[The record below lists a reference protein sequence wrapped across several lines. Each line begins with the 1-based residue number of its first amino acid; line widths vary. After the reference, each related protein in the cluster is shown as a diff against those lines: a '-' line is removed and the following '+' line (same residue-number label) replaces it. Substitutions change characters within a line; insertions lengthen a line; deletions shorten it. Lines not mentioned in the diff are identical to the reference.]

1 MRLPSVNSGA
11 VAGGQT
17 IHRRTNTPTY
27 PHTHHTHTHKHTYTR
42 THTHQCT
49 HTHTHTHTH
58 TFGRGADRDVVGEQK
73 RGALIHRQH
82 RNRQVQR
89 PPVPHVHPIEQ
100 VIEIRAGYEHGRA
113 AVREGTQ
120 HKVEV
125 ARPVEVERYARR
137 RLVWGAAFGV
147 WGVGFGVWG
156 LGFGVWGLGFGV
168 WGLGFGVWGRG

>member
-1 MRLPSVNSGA
+1 
-11 VAGGQT
+11 
-17 IHRRTNTPTY
+17 
-27 PHTHHTHTHKHTYTR
+27 
-42 THTHQCT
+42 
-49 HTHTHTHTH
+49 
-58 TFGRGADRDVVGEQK
+58 
-73 RGALIHRQH
+73 
-82 RNRQVQR
+82 
-89 PPVPHVHPIEQ
+89 VPHVHPIEQ

-168 WGLGFGVWGRG
+168 WGLGFGVWGLGFGVWGLGPRLKGSGLRVWGLRCRTWVKVWDLGWEFLVRLEV